1 MRALGAGPIRIMLR
15 TILPNVVGPVLVQF
29 SLAAASAVVLFR
41 VTGRDPH
48 ASAELGFVVLSVVY
62 GLFFA
67 TLAGF
72 VAALLGKRFEMEHAL
87 AVASLIAALGAA
99 SLLGSVKSGAIWT
112 QLAVILIIAPS
123 AMLGGYL
130 RQRQVRRA

>member
-1 MRALGAGPIRIMLR
+1 MVRSVVAVIAGYLI
-15 TILPNVVGPVLVQF
+15 F
-29 SLAAASAVVLFR
+29 AASAVVLFR
-41 VTGRDPH
+41 WTGRDPH
-48 ASAELGFVVLSVVY
+48 APAEIWFVIVTIVY

-99 SLLGSVKSGAIWT
+99 SLLAEVKSDAIWT
-112 QLAVILIIAPS
+112 QLAAILIIAPS

>member
-1 MRALGAGPIRIMLR
+1 MVRSVVAVIAGYLI
-15 TILPNVVGPVLVQF
+15 F
-29 SLAAASAVVLFR
+29 AASAVLLFR
-41 VTGRDPH
+41 LTGRNPH
-48 ASAELGFVVLSVVY
+48 APAELWFVLVTIVY

-67 TLAGF
+67 TVGGF

-99 SLLGSVKSGAIWT
+99 SLLSDVRAGAIWT
-112 QLAVILIIAPS
+112 QLAAILIIAPC

-130 RQRQVRRA
+130 RQRQVGKA